1 MRKIR
6 LFYLF
11 GEAKELY
18 GEAEF
23 EDTKKARREF
33 LNGLEFSG
41 FDCSEAEDFTNK
53 LKDEY
58 FIPLNSEDIDE
69 PNEITV
75 EVTDN

>member
-18 GEAEF
+18 DEAEF

-33 LNGLEFSG
+33 LDGLEFSG
-41 FDCSEAEDFTNK
+41 FDSSEAEDFTNK

-58 FIPLNSEDIDE
+58 FIPLNSEDVDE
-69 PNEITV
+69 PNGITV

>member
-6 LFYLF
+6 LSYLF

-18 GEAEF
+18 DEAEF
-23 EDTKKARREF
+23 EDTKETRREF
-33 LNGLEFSG
+33 LDGLQFSG

-69 PNEITV
+69 PNGITV
-75 EVTDN
+75 EIVDS

>member
-18 GEAEF
+18 DEVEF
-23 EDTKKARREF
+23 EDTKEARREF
-33 LNGLEFSG
+33 LDKLEFSG

-69 PNEITV
+69 PNGITV